1 MLKRI
6 LAIGAALAV
15 LLTVSACRS
24 SKSVEDGSSSGYTG
38 SDYTYDGS
46 SGSSEQQSGDSST
59 TSGSSNGGQTGTSSK
74 PTASIPSK
82 TGGNAVMVDPGFLD
96 GIDPFKDP
104 VFKEQVTN
112 LKGKT
117 IKIGTFWPNNY
128 KSSNS
133 DPVAQANVKA
143 IAAIK
148 KDYNCEIKM
157 VYMDSNSFLSD
168 VASSTASGNI
178 YADIYEIQGEMA
190 DLYKNGYFADLSKVK
205 SVGLNTN
212 GWSQASIVNATYK
225 NVCYGVGLEKYIGYS
240 VVYFNKALASKY
252 KVGDLYSLVNKG
264 EWTWSKFRSISESVY
279 KQSNGKVYGCNAT
292 FTPYLFN
299 LVFANGTSPV
309 VLADGIPVFN
319 GLDSKLL
326 EALNWLQSY
335 CKAGL
340 YNKNKSGDYVTAI
353 NSFMA
358 GENFFYIGGNGS
370 PDINDLSALME
381 DDYGIIP
388 FPKGDGQKDYTCI
401 LMNNRFYGLAS
412 NNSQVEDA
420 GKVLVALGNRT
431 FTKAANWD
439 GEHASY
445 VRDKES
451 LEMLRKIRSY
461 SSVFRVTTTS
471 FEKYAA
477 DACVDQKMTPKQ
489 AMESIINSAQ
499 AEINERFGV

>member
-24 SKSVEDGSSSGYTG
+24 SKSAEDGSSSGYTG

-157 VYMDSNSFLSD
+157 VYMDANSFLSD
-168 VASSTASGNI
+168 VATSTASGNI

-252 KVGDLYSLVNKG
+252 RSAIFTALLTRASGHGQSSAQYPNLYTSSPTERFTAATRHLLLIFSIWYSQT
-264 EWTWSKFRSISESVY
+264 EPLRLFWRTAFRYSTDWIQNYLKHST
-279 KQSNGKVYGCNAT
+279 GCRAI
-292 FTPYLFN
+292 
-299 LVFANGTSPV
+299 VK
-309 VLADGIPVFN
+309 PVFTIRTR
-319 GLDSKLL
+319 
-326 EALNWLQSY
+326 A
-335 CKAGL
+335 
-340 YNKNKSGDYVTAI
+340 AI
-353 NSFMA
+353 M
-358 GENFFYIGGNGS
+358 
-370 PDINDLSALME
+370 
-381 DDYGIIP
+381 
-388 FPKGDGQKDYTCI
+388 
-401 LMNNRFYGLAS
+401 
-412 NNSQVEDA
+412 
-420 GKVLVALGNRT
+420 
-431 FTKAANWD
+431 
-439 GEHASY
+439 
-445 VRDKES
+445 S
-451 LEMLRKIRSY
+451 LPSTRLWPVKT
-461 SSVFRVTTTS
+461 SS
-471 FEKYAA
+471 
-477 DACVDQKMTPKQ
+477 
-489 AMESIINSAQ
+489 I
-499 AEINERFGV
+499 

>member
-24 SKSVEDGSSSGYTG
+24 SKSAEDGSSSGYTG

-157 VYMDSNSFLSD
+157 VYMDANSFLSD
-168 VASSTASGNI
+168 VATSTASGDI

-205 SVGLNTN
+205 VSTQTAGARLPSSTRPTRTSATASVLRNT
-212 GWSQASIVNATYK
+212 
-225 NVCYGVGLEKYIGYS
+225 
-240 VVYFNKALASKY
+240 
-252 KVGDLYSLVNKG
+252 
-264 EWTWSKFRSISESVY
+264 
-279 KQSNGKVYGCNAT
+279 
-292 FTPYLFN
+292 
-299 LVFANGTSPV
+299 
-309 VLADGIPVFN
+309 
-319 GLDSKLL
+319 
-326 EALNWLQSY
+326 
-335 CKAGL
+335 
-340 YNKNKSGDYVTAI
+340 
-353 NSFMA
+353 
-358 GENFFYIGGNGS
+358 
-370 PDINDLSALME
+370 
-381 DDYGIIP
+381 
-388 FPKGDGQKDYTCI
+388 
-401 LMNNRFYGLAS
+401 
-412 NNSQVEDA
+412 
-420 GKVLVALGNRT
+420 
-431 FTKAANWD
+431 
-439 GEHASY
+439 
-445 VRDKES
+445 
-451 LEMLRKIRSY
+451 
-461 SSVFRVTTTS
+461 
-471 FEKYAA
+471 
-477 DACVDQKMTPKQ
+477 
-489 AMESIINSAQ
+489 
-499 AEINERFGV
+499 